1 MVPIILSSIL
11 LFTIIYFAVRLA
23 IGPLLKK
30 QEEVVTDK
38 QDLGLVKLRDI
49 EVLNN
54 TELEEVIAL
63 YQNKG
68 AKKKE
73 YEQYQKYEKVLKE
86 LKEIGYLSDEQYLI
100 KITKLRSYYEINVHN

>member
-1 MVPIILSSIL
+1 MDPIILSSIL
-11 LFTIIYFAVRLA
+11 LFAIIYFAVRLA
-23 IGPLLKK
+23 ISPLLKK
-30 QEEVVTDK
+30 QDEVVVDN

-54 TELEEVIAL
+54 TELEEIIAL

-68 AKKKE
+68 AIKKE

-86 LKEIGYLSDEQYLI
+86 LKEIGYLTDEQYSV
-100 KITKLRSYYEINVHN
+100 KISKLKNYYKID

>member
-1 MVPIILSSIL
+1 MDTIILSSIL
-11 LFTIIYFAVRLA
+11 LFAIIYFAVRLA
-23 IGPLLKK
+23 ISPLLKK
-30 QEEVVTDK
+30 QEEVITDK

-54 TELEEVIAL
+54 TELEEIIAL

-73 YEQYQKYEKVLKE
+73 YEQYYKYEKVLEE
-86 LKEIGYLSDEQYLI
+86 LKEISYLSDDEYSI
-100 KITKLRSYYEINVHN
+100 KIGKLKNYYEID